1 MQPDMQKL
9 MAQAAQMQEQLLA
22 AQSELSAREFEGSAG
37 GGVVSAVV
45 TGGGQLLSVTVDPS
59 VIDPDDP
66 ELLGDLVVAAVN
78 QATKAVADATSQEM
92 GGLTGGMDLGGL
104 LG

>member
-1 MQPDMQKL
+1 
-9 MAQAAQMQEQLLA
+9 MQEQLLA

-45 TGGGQLLSVTVDPS
+45 TGGGQLLSIRVDPS

-66 ELLGDLVVAAVN
+66 ELLGDHVVAPVN
-78 QATKAVADATSQEM
+78 QTTKAVADATSQEM
-92 GGLTGGMDLGGL
+92 GGLAAGLAGGMDFGGL